1 MILLSTYRAI
11 KLAFQNFY
19 RNIWLSLATV
29 LILVLTIFLVSLLF
43 GVKIVADK
51 TIDSVKENVDVS
63 IYFEPDAP
71 DNEILAIKENLENK
85 PEVRELNYISK
96 SQALENFKEKNKD
109 NPTILESLEAIGE
122 NPLGATITI
131 KARKLEDYQTILK
144 SLDDEKY
151 KGIIQDKD
159 EDYESNQSVIQKLT
173 DVTNKVNRVGLI
185 LGIVFSF
192 VAILVVFNTI
202 RITIYTHREEIGI
215 MKLVGA
221 SNSFVRAPFIFES
234 ILYGI
239 LASLICLLILYSLIN
254 TISPFLNKFFEGYS
268 LDIVSYFNSQFWKVA
283 ALQMV
288 FSVFLSMVSS
298 AIAIGKYLK
307 V

>member
-29 LILVLTIFLVSLLF
+29 LILILTIFLISLLF
-43 GVKIVADK
+43 GVKVVADK
-51 TIDSVKENVDVS
+51 TIDSVKQNVDVS
-63 IYFEPDAP
+63 IYFEPNVP
-71 DNEILAIKENLENK
+71 ESQILSVRGNLQNMS
-85 PEVRELNYISK
+85 EVKDLNYISA
-96 SQALENFKEKNKD
+96 SQALEDFKEKNKD

-131 KARKLEDYQTILK
+131 KAKELEDYQTILK
-144 SLDDEKY
+144 ALDDEKY
-151 KGIIQDKD
+151 KDIIQDKD
-159 EDYESNQSVIQKLT
+159 KDFESNQEVIQKLT
-173 DVTNKVNRVGLI
+173 RITNKINQVGLV
-185 LGIVFSF
+185 LGIVFSL

-234 ILYGI
+234 VIYGI
-239 LASLICLLILYSLIN
+239 VASLICLAILYPLIN
-254 TISPFLNKFFEGYS
+254 TISPFLDRFFEGYS
-268 LDIVSYFNSQFWKVA
+268 LDVVAYFNSQFWTVA
-283 ALQMV
+283 GLQII
-288 FSVFLSMVSS
+288 FAVFLSVVSS
-298 AIAIGKYLK
+298 AIAIGRYLK